1 VVAPF
6 NRHGGRDLEKETVM
20 ERIEDHIEDA
30 LIDLGAVAVETQGGK
45 LSDIEGFVQQPAT
58 GISDD

>member
-1 VVAPF
+1 
-6 NRHGGRDLEKETVM
+6 M

-30 LIDLGAVAVETQGGK
+30 LIDLGAVAVETHGGK